1 MENCLVN
8 LSGKCNAFIP
18 LDQLNEYI
26 VREVKDKMQPYMT
39 EQTDDYLRN
48 KISLLT
54 MFFWEV
60 RRKFAH
66 ETDAEI
72 FDFHSSSVD
81 EWNEIR
87 QVTDKILGGGLVNH
101 CNKRVAQRPR
111 MVADLFMEGISVMT
125 DSKII
130 GKVKKSLL
138 NSASVYDDVVDLGTV
153 DQMNGV

>member
-8 LSGKCNAFIP
+8 LSGKRNAFMP
-18 LDQLNEYI
+18 LDQLNEYV

-72 FDFHSSSVD
+72 FNFHSSSID

-87 QVTDKILGGGLVNH
+87 QVTDKREQAIENAVGL
-101 CNKRVAQRPR
+101 
-111 MVADLFMEGISVMT
+111 L
-125 DSKII
+125 
-130 GKVKKSLL
+130 
-138 NSASVYDDVVDLGTV
+138 SALHLTNTES
-153 DQMNGV
+153 